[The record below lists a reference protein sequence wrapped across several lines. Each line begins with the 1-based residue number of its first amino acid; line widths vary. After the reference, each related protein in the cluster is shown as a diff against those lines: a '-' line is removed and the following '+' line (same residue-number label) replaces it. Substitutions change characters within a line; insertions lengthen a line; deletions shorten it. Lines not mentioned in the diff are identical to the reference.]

1 MRLYDVIIIG
11 SGLGGLVCAN
21 LLSKKGQKVLVLER
35 QHQPGGCLQSY
46 RRGSMMYDT
55 GLHYVGGLAE
65 GQPLHDIFKELNL
78 LSLPWQ
84 RLDADGFDRIM
95 IGDRE
100 YRFAEGFDNFIET
113 LAKDFPEDRES
124 LQQYVSL
131 LQCTDEEWMQKTNA
145 YDYLSGIIHNPLLL
159 SVLSGACL
167 KMELR
172 KDTLPLFTFV
182 HGNAPFIQSS
192 WRLKGDGNLLVNRL
206 IENLTSQG
214 GEVVCDAEVE
224 ELIEK
229 DGLIRTAVCKNG
241 QTYEARYFI
250 SDAHP
255 SVTLSLVKESLLLKK
270 VYRRRIENL
279 ENTNGMFTAQL
290 LLKPGEVPYFNYNEF
305 LYDGLEAWDGR
316 GYMVSCRVP
325 EDGSAYARQ
334 IDILT
339 PMNISECAAWK
350 DTRCMRRGNDYMQF
364 KAQKAQQCIAVVE
377 RFLPGLH
384 EHIQEIHTSTPLT
397 YRDYNLS
404 PDGSAYGIRKDA
416 AAPLLTVLSPRT
428 SIPNLMLTGQNL
440 MLHGLHGV
448 TMTAMYTTK
457 EIVE

>member
-1 MRLYDVIIIG
+1 MRGYDVIIIG

-21 LLSKKGQKVLVLER
+21 LLSKKGLKVLILER

-46 RRGSMMYDT
+46 RRGNAMYDT

-65 GQPLHDIFKELNL
+65 GQPLHDIFMELGL

-84 RLDADGFDRIM
+84 KLDSDGFDRIM
-95 IGDRE
+95 IADYE

-113 LAKDFPEDRES
+113 LAKDFPEDRDS
-124 LQQYVSL
+124 LQRYIQL
-131 LQCTDEEWMQKTNA
+131 MKCTDEVWMQHTNA
-145 YDYLSGIIHNPLLL
+145 YDYLSGIIPNPLLL

-167 KMELR
+167 KMELKR
-172 KDTLPLFTFV
+172 DTLPLFTYV

-192 WRLKGDGNLLVNRL
+192 WRLKGDGNMIVKKLT
-206 IENLTSQG
+206 ENFIGLG
-214 GEVVCDAEVE
+214 GELVCNAEVQ
-224 ELIEK
+224 ELIEEQGAISK
-229 DGLIRTAVCKNG
+229 AICKNG
-241 QTYEARYFI
+241 QVYEARYFI

-255 SVTLSLVKESLLLKK
+255 SVTLSWIKESQLLKK
-270 VYRRRIENL
+270 VYRRRIDNL

-290 LLKPGEVPYFNYNEF
+290 LLKPGKVPYFNYNEF

-339 PMNISECAAWK
+339 PMNICECAAW
-350 DTRCMRRGNDYMQF
+350 TETCPMRRGEDYIRF
-364 KAQKAQQCIAVVE
+364 KAHKAQQCISVAE
-377 RFLPGLH
+377 RFMPDLH
-384 EHIQEIHTSTPLT
+384 EYVQEIHTSTPLT

-404 PDGSAYGIRKDA
+404 PDGTAYGIRKDA

-428 SIPNLMLTGQNL
+428 SIPNLLLTGQSL

-457 EIVE
+457 VITE

>member
-1 MRLYDVIIIG
+1 MFDVIIIG

-21 LLSKKGQKVLVLER
+21 LLSKKGLKVLVLER
-35 QHQPGGCLQSY
+35 QHQPGGCMQSY

-65 GQPLHDIFKELNL
+65 GQPLHDMFRELNL

-100 YRFAEGFDNFIET
+100 YRFAEGYENFVET
-113 LAKDFPEDRES
+113 LVKDFPDDRES
-124 LQQYVSL
+124 LQRYITL
-131 LQCTDEEWMQKTNA
+131 MQCTDERWMQQTNA
-145 YDYLSGIIHNPLLL
+145 YEYLSSIIPNPLLL
-159 SVLSGACL
+159 SVLSGACI
-167 KMELR
+167 KMELKR
-172 KDTLPLFTFV
+172 DTLPLFTFV

-192 WRLKGDGNLLVNRL
+192 WRLKGDGNLLVQRL
-206 IENLTSQG
+206 IDNLMRQG
-214 GEVVCDAEVE
+214 GEIICDAEVE

-229 DGLIRTAVCKNG
+229 DGLISKAVCKNG
-241 QTYEARYFI
+241 DTYQARYFI

-255 SVTLSLVKESLLLKK
+255 SVTLSLVRESQVLKK
-270 VYRRRIENL
+270 VYRRRIDNL

-290 LLKPGEVPYFNYNEF
+290 LLKPDSVPYFNYNEF

-325 EDGSAYARQ
+325 EDGSVYTRQ

-339 PMNISECAAWK
+339 PMNISECAAWT
-350 DTRCMRRGNDYMQF
+350 DTRCMRRGKEYLQF
-364 KAQKAQQCIAVVE
+364 KEQKAQQCIAVAE

-384 EHIQEIHTSTPLT
+384 QHVQEIHTSTPLT

-428 SIPNLMLTGQNL
+428 SIPNLLLTGQNL

-448 TMTAMYTTK
+448 TMTAMYTTS
-457 EIVE
+457 EIL

>member
-1 MRLYDVIIIG
+1 MYDVIIIG

-21 LLSKKGQKVLVLER
+21 LLSKKGRKVLVLER

-46 RRGSMMYDT
+46 RRGAMMYDT

-65 GQPLHDIFKELNL
+65 GQPLHDIFEELGL

-100 YRFAEGFDNFIET
+100 YRFAEGFEQFMET
-113 LAKDFPEDRES
+113 LAKNFPEDRES
-124 LQQYVSL
+124 LRRYIEL
-131 LQCTDEEWMQKTNA
+131 MQCTDEVWMQQTNA
-145 YDYLSGIIHNPLLL
+145 YDYLSSIIHNPLLL

-172 KDTLPLFTFV
+172 RETLPLFTFV

-192 WRLKGDGNLLVNRL
+192 WRLKGDGNLLVKKL
-206 IENLTSQG
+206 TENLCCQG
-214 GEVVCDAEVE
+214 GEIICDAEVD
-224 ELIEK
+224 ELIEE
-229 DGLIRTAVCKNG
+229 DGLIKKACCKNG
-241 QTYEARYFI
+241 EVYEARYFI

-255 SVTLSLVKESLLLKK
+255 SVTLSLIKESQLLKK
-270 VYRRRIENL
+270 VYRRRIDNL

-290 LLKPGEVPYFNYNEF
+290 LLKPETVPYFNYNEF
-305 LYDGLEAWDGR
+305 LYEGLEAWEGR

-325 EDGSAYARQ
+325 EDGSDYARQ

-339 PMNISECAAWK
+339 PMNISECAAWT
-350 DTRCMRRGNDYMQF
+350 DTRPMRRGQDYLQF
-364 KAQKAQQCIAVVE
+364 KAQKAQQCIAVAE
-377 RFLPGLH
+377 RFLPNLH
-384 EHIQEIHTSTPLT
+384 EYVQEVHTSTPLT

-416 AAPLLTVLSPRT
+416 SAPLLTILSPRT
-428 SIPNLMLTGQNL
+428 SIPNLLLTGQSL

-448 TMTAMYTTK
+448 TMTALYTTK
-457 EIVE
+457 EISE

>member
-1 MRLYDVIIIG
+1 MCDVIIIG

-21 LLSKKGQKVLVLER
+21 LLSKKGLKVLVLER

-46 RRGSMMYDT
+46 RRGTMMYDT
-55 GLHYVGGLAE
+55 GLHYVGGLGE
-65 GQPLHDIFKELNL
+65 GQPLHDIFQQLGL

-84 RLDADGFDRIM
+84 RLDTDGFDRIM
-95 IGDRE
+95 IADRE
-100 YRFAEGFDNFIET
+100 YRFAEGYDNFLET
-113 LAKDFPEDRES
+113 LAKDFPEERDS
-124 LQQYVSL
+124 LQRYIQL
-131 LQCTDEEWMQKTNA
+131 MQCTDEVWMQQTNA
-145 YDYLSGIIHNPLLL
+145 YDYLNSIIHNPLLL

-167 KMELR
+167 KMELKR
-172 KDTLPLFTFV
+172 DTLPLFTYV

-192 WRLKGDGNLLVNRL
+192 WRLKGDGNMIVRKLT
-206 IENLTSQG
+206 ENFTSQG
-214 GEVVCDAEVE
+214 GELICDAEVE
-224 ELIEK
+224 ELVEEQ
-229 DGLIRTAVCKNG
+229 GVIRKAVCKNG
-241 QTYEARYFI
+241 QDYEAHYFI

-255 SVTLSLVKESLLLKK
+255 SVTLSLVKESQLLKK
-270 VYRRRIENL
+270 VYRRRIDNL

-290 LLKPGEVPYFNYNEF
+290 LLKPGSIPYFNYNEF
-305 LYDGLEAWDGR
+305 LYDGLEAWDGC

-339 PMNISECAAWK
+339 PMNISECTKWT
-350 DTRCMRRGNDYMQF
+350 DTCPMRRGSEYLQF
-364 KAQKAQQCIAVVE
+364 KAQKAQQCIAVAE
-377 RFLPGLH
+377 RFLPNLH
-384 EHIQEIHTSTPLT
+384 EYVQEVHTSTPLT

-428 SIPNLMLTGQNL
+428 SIPNLLLTGQSL

-457 EIVE
+457 EITE

>member
-1 MRLYDVIIIG
+1 MYDVIIIG

-35 QHQPGGCLQSY
+35 QHQPGGCMQSF
-46 RRGSMMYDT
+46 RRGTMTYDT

-65 GQPLHDIFKELNL
+65 GQPLHDMFQELDL

-95 IGDRE
+95 IGERE
-100 YRFAEGFDNFIET
+100 YRFAEGFDNFVET
-113 LAKDFPEDRES
+113 LAKDFPDDRES
-124 LQQYVSL
+124 LERYVSL
-131 LQCTDEEWMQKTNA
+131 LQCTDEAWMQKTNA
-145 YDYLSGIIHNPLLL
+145 YAYLSSIIPNPLLL
-159 SVLSGACL
+159 SVLSGTCL

-172 KDTLPLFTFV
+172 RETLPLFTYV

-192 WRLKGDGNLLVNRL
+192 WRLKGDGNLLVGGLTDRL
-206 IENLTSQG
+206 AAQG
-214 GEVVCDAEVE
+214 GELICDAEVVELVE
-224 ELIEK
+224 EEGRISK
-229 DGLIRTAVCKNG
+229 AVTG
-241 QTYEARYFI
+241 SGEVYEARYFI

-255 SVTLSLVKESLLLKK
+255 AVTLSLVKKSQLLKK
-270 VYRRRIENL
+270 VYRRRIDNL

-290 LLKPGEVPYFNYNEF
+290 LLKPETVPYFNYNEY

-316 GYMVSCRVP
+316 GYLVSCRVP
-325 EDGSAYARQ
+325 ADGSAYARQ

-339 PMNISECAAWK
+339 PMNISECSAWLN
-350 DTRCMRRGNDYMQF
+350 TTCMHRGEEYLQF
-364 KAQKAQQCIAVVE
+364 KAKKAKQCIAVAE

-384 EHIQEIHTSTPLT
+384 EQIQEIHTSTPLT

-404 PDGSAYGIRKDA
+404 PEGSAYGIRKDA
-416 AAPLLTVLSPRT
+416 SAPLMTILSPRT
-428 SIPNLMLTGQNL
+428 SIPNLLLTGQSL

-457 EIVE
+457 EILQ

>member
-1 MRLYDVIIIG
+1 MKGYDVIIIG

-21 LLSKKGQKVLVLER
+21 LLSKKGLKVLVLER

-46 RRGSMMYDT
+46 RRGNAMYDT

-65 GQPLHDIFKELNL
+65 GQPLHDIFKELGL
-78 LSLPWQ
+78 LMLPWQ
-84 RLDADGFDRIM
+84 KLDADGFDRIM
-95 IGDRE
+95 IADRE
-100 YRFAEGFDNFIET
+100 YRFAEGYDNFLET
-113 LAKDFPEDRES
+113 LARDFPEDRDS
-124 LQQYVSL
+124 LQCYIQL
-131 LQCTDEEWMQKTNA
+131 MQCTDEVWMQQTNA
-145 YDYLSGIIHNPLLL
+145 YDYLSEIIHNPLLL

-167 KMELR
+167 KMELKR
-172 KDTLPLFTFV
+172 ETLPLFTYV

-192 WRLKGDGNLLVNRL
+192 WRLKGDGNMIVRKLT
-206 IENLTSQG
+206 ENFISLG
-214 GEVVCDAEVE
+214 GELICNAEVQ
-224 ELIEK
+224 ELIEEQ
-229 DGLIRTAVCKNG
+229 GVIRKAVCKNG
-241 QTYEARYFI
+241 QVYEAHYFI

-255 SVTLSLVKESLLLKK
+255 SVTLSLVKESQLLKK
-270 VYRRRIENL
+270 VYCRRIDNL

-290 LLKPGEVPYFNYNEF
+290 LLKPGMVPYFNYNEF

-325 EDGSAYARQ
+325 EDGSPYARQ

-339 PMNISECAAWK
+339 PMNISECAEW
-350 DTRCMRRGNDYMQF
+350 TETCPMRRGEDYIQF
-364 KAQKAQQCIAVVE
+364 KAQKAQQCISVAE
-377 RFLPGLH
+377 RFLPDLH
-384 EHIQEIHTSTPLT
+384 KYVQEIHTSTPLT

-428 SIPNLMLTGQNL
+428 SIPNLLLTGQSL

-457 EIVE
+457 EITE

>member
-1 MRLYDVIIIG
+1 MRGYDVIIIG

-21 LLSKKGQKVLVLER
+21 LLSKKGLKVLILER

-46 RRGSMMYDT
+46 RRGNVMYDT

-65 GQPLHDIFKELNL
+65 GQPLHDIFMELGL

-84 RLDADGFDRIM
+84 KLDSDGFDRIM
-95 IGDRE
+95 IADYE

-113 LAKDFPEDRES
+113 LAKDFPEDRDS
-124 LQQYVSL
+124 LQRYIQL
-131 LQCTDEEWMQKTNA
+131 MKCTDEVWMQHTNA
-145 YDYLSGIIHNPLLL
+145 YDYLSGIIPNPLLL

-167 KMELR
+167 KMELKR
-172 KDTLPLFTFV
+172 DTLPLFTYV

-192 WRLKGDGNLLVNRL
+192 WRLKGDGNMIVKKLT
-206 IENLTSQG
+206 ENFIGLG
-214 GEVVCDAEVE
+214 GELVCNAEVQ
-224 ELIEK
+224 ELIEEQGAISK
-229 DGLIRTAVCKNG
+229 AICKNG
-241 QTYEARYFI
+241 QVYKARYFI

-255 SVTLSLVKESLLLKK
+255 SVTLSWIKESQLLKK
-270 VYRRRIENL
+270 VYRRRIDNL

-290 LLKPGEVPYFNYNEF
+290 LLKPGKVPYFNYNEF

-339 PMNISECAAWK
+339 PMNICECAAW
-350 DTRCMRRGNDYMQF
+350 TETCPMRRGEDYIRF
-364 KAQKAQQCIAVVE
+364 KAHKAQQCISVAE
-377 RFLPGLH
+377 RFMPDLH
-384 EHIQEIHTSTPLT
+384 EYVQEIHTSTPLT

-404 PDGSAYGIRKDA
+404 PDGTAYGIRKDA

-428 SIPNLMLTGQNL
+428 SIPNLLLTGQSL

-457 EIVE
+457 EITE

>member
-1 MRLYDVIIIG
+1 M
-11 SGLGGLVCAN
+11 
-21 LLSKKGQKVLVLER
+21 LVLER

-46 RRGSMMYDT
+46 RRGAMMYDT

-65 GQPLHDIFKELNL
+65 GQPLHDIFSELGL

-95 IGDRE
+95 IGDHE
-100 YRFAEGFDNFIET
+100 YRFAEGYDRFIET
-113 LAKDFPEDRES
+113 LAQEFPDDRDS
-124 LQQYVSL
+124 LQRYIQL
-131 LQCTDEEWMQKTNA
+131 MQCTDEVWMQQTNA
-145 YDYLSGIIHNPLLL
+145 YEYLSGIVHNPLLL

-167 KMELR
+167 KMELKR
-172 KDTLPLFTFV
+172 DTLPLFTYV

-192 WRLKGDGNLLVNRL
+192 WRLKGDGNLIVQRL
-206 IENLTSQG
+206 IDNLRQQG
-214 GEVVCDAEVE
+214 GEVRCDTEVVELVE
-224 ELIEK
+224 E
-229 DGLIRTAVCKNG
+229 DGMLKRAVCKNG
-241 QTYEARYFI
+241 EVYEARYFI

-255 SVTLSLVKESLLLKK
+255 SVSLSLVKESQLLKK
-270 VYRRRIENL
+270 VYRRRIDNL

-290 LLKPGEVPYFNYNEF
+290 LLKPGKVPYFNYNEF
-305 LYDGLEAWDGR
+305 LYDGLEAWDGC

-325 EDGSAYARQ
+325 EDGTDFARQ

-339 PMNISECAAWK
+339 PMNISECAAWT
-350 DTRCMRRGNDYMQF
+350 DSRPMRRGQDYLQF
-364 KAQKAQQCIAVVE
+364 KAQKAQQCIAVAE
-377 RFLPGLH
+377 RFLPNLH
-384 EHIQEIHTSTPLT
+384 EYVQEVHTSTPLT

-416 AAPLLTVLSPRT
+416 SAPLLTVLSPRT
-428 SIPNLMLTGQNL
+428 SIPNLLLTGQSL

-457 EIVE
+457 EITE

>member
-1 MRLYDVIIIG
+1 MYDVVIIG

-21 LLSKKGQKVLVLER
+21 LLSRRGLNVLVLER

-46 RRGSMMYDT
+46 RRGAMMYDT

-65 GQPLHDIFKELNL
+65 GQPLHDIFSELGL

-95 IGDRE
+95 IGDHE
-100 YRFAEGFDNFIET
+100 YRFAEGYDRFIET
-113 LAKDFPEDRES
+113 LAQEFPDDRDS
-124 LQQYVSL
+124 LQRYIQL
-131 LQCTDEEWMQKTNA
+131 MQCTDEVWMQQTNA
-145 YDYLSGIIHNPLLL
+145 YEYLSGIIHNPLLL

-167 KMELR
+167 KMELKR
-172 KDTLPLFTFV
+172 DTLPLFTYV

-192 WRLKGDGNLLVNRL
+192 WRLKGDGNLIVQRL
-206 IENLTSQG
+206 IDNLRQQG
-214 GEVVCDAEVE
+214 GEMRCDTEVVELVE
-224 ELIEK
+224 E
-229 DGLIRTAVCKNG
+229 DGMLKRAVCKNG
-241 QTYEARYFI
+241 EVYEARYFI

-255 SVTLSLVKESLLLKK
+255 SVSLSLVKESQLLKK
-270 VYRRRIENL
+270 VYRRRIDNL

-290 LLKPGEVPYFNYNEF
+290 LLKPGKVPYFNYNEF
-305 LYDGLEAWDGR
+305 LYDGLEAWDGC

-325 EDGSAYARQ
+325 EDGTDFARQ

-339 PMNISECAAWK
+339 PMNISECAAWT
-350 DTRCMRRGNDYMQF
+350 DSRPMRRGQDYLQF
-364 KAQKAQQCIAVVE
+364 KAQKAQQCIAVAE
-377 RFLPGLH
+377 RFLPNLH
-384 EHIQEIHTSTPLT
+384 EYVQEVHTSTPLT

-416 AAPLLTVLSPRT
+416 SAPLLTVLSPRT
-428 SIPNLMLTGQNL
+428 SIPNLLLTGQSL

-457 EIVE
+457 EITE

>member
-1 MRLYDVIIIG
+1 MKGYDVVIIG

-21 LLSKKGQKVLVLER
+21 LLSRRGLKVLVLER

-46 RRGSMMYDT
+46 RRGAMMYDT

-65 GQPLHDIFKELNL
+65 GQPLHDIFSELGL

-95 IGDRE
+95 IGDHE
-100 YRFAEGFDNFIET
+100 YRFAEGYDRFIET
-113 LAKDFPEDRES
+113 LAQDFPDDRDS
-124 LQQYVSL
+124 LQRYIQL
-131 LQCTDEEWMQKTNA
+131 MQCTDEVWMQQTNA
-145 YDYLSGIIHNPLLL
+145 YEYLSSIVHNPLLL

-167 KMELR
+167 KMELKR
-172 KDTLPLFTFV
+172 ETLPLFTYV

-192 WRLKGDGNLLVNRL
+192 WRLKGDGNLIVQKLTD
-206 IENLTSQG
+206 NLRQQG
-214 GEVVCDAEVE
+214 GELVCDAEVIELVE
-224 ELIEK
+224 EE
-229 DGLIRTAVCKNG
+229 GLLKRAVCKNG
-241 QTYEARYFI
+241 EVYEARYFI

-255 SVTLSLVKESLLLKK
+255 SVTLSLIKESQLLKK
-270 VYRRRIENL
+270 VYRRRIDNL

-290 LLKPGEVPYFNYNEF
+290 LLKPGKVPYFNYNEF

-325 EDGSAYARQ
+325 EDGTDYARQ

-339 PMNISECAAWK
+339 PMNISECAAWT
-350 DTRCMRRGNDYMQF
+350 DSRPMRRGQDYLHF
-364 KAQKAQQCIAVVE
+364 KAQKAQQCIAVAE
-377 RFLPGLH
+377 RFLPNLH
-384 EHIQEIHTSTPLT
+384 EYVQEVHTSTPLT

-416 AAPLLTVLSPRT
+416 SAPLLTVLSPRT
-428 SIPNLMLTGQNL
+428 SIPNLLLTGQSL

-457 EIVE
+457 EITE

>member
-1 MRLYDVIIIG
+1 MYDVVIIG

-21 LLSKKGQKVLVLER
+21 LLSRRGLNVLVLER

-46 RRGSMMYDT
+46 RRGAMMYDT

-65 GQPLHDIFKELNL
+65 GQPLHDIFSELGL

-95 IGDRE
+95 IGDHE
-100 YRFAEGFDNFIET
+100 YRFAEGYDCFIET
-113 LAKDFPEDRES
+113 LAQEFPDDRDS
-124 LQQYVSL
+124 LQRYIQL
-131 LQCTDEEWMQKTNA
+131 MQCTDEVWMQQTNA
-145 YDYLSGIIHNPLLL
+145 YEYLSGIVHNPLLL

-167 KMELR
+167 KMELKR
-172 KDTLPLFTFV
+172 DTLPLFTYV

-192 WRLKGDGNLLVNRL
+192 WRLKGDGNLIVQRL
-206 IENLTSQG
+206 IDNLRQQG
-214 GEVVCDAEVE
+214 GEVRCDTEVAELVE
-224 ELIEK
+224 E
-229 DGLIRTAVCKNG
+229 DGMLKRAVCKNG
-241 QTYEARYFI
+241 EVYEARYFI

-255 SVTLSLVKESLLLKK
+255 SVSLSLVKESQLLKK
-270 VYRRRIENL
+270 VYRRRIDNL

-290 LLKPGEVPYFNYNEF
+290 LLKPGKVPYFNYNEF
-305 LYDGLEAWDGR
+305 LYDGLEAWDGC

-325 EDGSAYARQ
+325 EDGTDFARQ

-339 PMNISECAAWK
+339 PMNISECAAWT
-350 DTRCMRRGNDYMQF
+350 DSRPMRRGQDYLQF
-364 KAQKAQQCIAVVE
+364 KAQKAQQCIAVAE
-377 RFLPGLH
+377 RFLPNLH
-384 EHIQEIHTSTPLT
+384 EYVQEVHTSTPLT

-416 AAPLLTVLSPRT
+416 SAPLLTVLSPRT
-428 SIPNLMLTGQNL
+428 SIPNLLLTGQSL

-457 EIVE
+457 EITE

>member
-1 MRLYDVIIIG
+1 M
-11 SGLGGLVCAN
+11 
-21 LLSKKGQKVLVLER
+21 LVLER

-46 RRGSMMYDT
+46 RRGAMMYDT

-65 GQPLHDIFKELNL
+65 GQPLHDIFSELGL

-95 IGDRE
+95 IGDHE
-100 YRFAEGFDNFIET
+100 YRFAEGYDCFIET
-113 LAKDFPEDRES
+113 LAQEFPDDRDS
-124 LQQYVSL
+124 LQRYIQL
-131 LQCTDEEWMQKTNA
+131 MQCTDEVWMQQTNA
-145 YDYLSGIIHNPLLL
+145 YEYLSGIVHNPLLL

-167 KMELR
+167 KMELKR
-172 KDTLPLFTFV
+172 DTLPLFTYV

-192 WRLKGDGNLLVNRL
+192 WRLKGDGNLIVQRL
-206 IENLTSQG
+206 IDNLRQQG
-214 GEVVCDAEVE
+214 GEVRCDTEVAELVE
-224 ELIEK
+224 E
-229 DGLIRTAVCKNG
+229 DGMLKRAVCKNG
-241 QTYEARYFI
+241 EVYEARYFI

-255 SVTLSLVKESLLLKK
+255 SVSLSLVKESQLLKK
-270 VYRRRIENL
+270 VYRRRIDNL

-290 LLKPGEVPYFNYNEF
+290 LLKPGKVPYFNYNEF
-305 LYDGLEAWDGR
+305 LYDGLEAWDGC

-325 EDGSAYARQ
+325 EDGTDFARQ

-339 PMNISECAAWK
+339 PMNISECAAWT
-350 DTRCMRRGNDYMQF
+350 DSRPMRRGQDYLQF
-364 KAQKAQQCIAVVE
+364 KAQKAQQCIAVAE
-377 RFLPGLH
+377 RFLPNLH
-384 EHIQEIHTSTPLT
+384 EYVQEVHTSTPLT

-416 AAPLLTVLSPRT
+416 SAPLLTVLSPRT
-428 SIPNLMLTGQNL
+428 SIPNLLLTGQSL

-457 EIVE
+457 EITE

>member
-1 MRLYDVIIIG
+1 M
-11 SGLGGLVCAN
+11 
-21 LLSKKGQKVLVLER
+21 LVLER

-46 RRGSMMYDT
+46 RRGAMMYDT

-65 GQPLHDIFKELNL
+65 GQPLHDIFSELGL

-95 IGDRE
+95 IGDHE
-100 YRFAEGFDNFIET
+100 YRFAEGYDRFIET
-113 LAKDFPEDRES
+113 LAQEFPDDRDS
-124 LQQYVSL
+124 LQRYIQL
-131 LQCTDEEWMQKTNA
+131 MQCTDEVWMQQTNA
-145 YDYLSGIIHNPLLL
+145 YEYLSGIVHNPLLL

-167 KMELR
+167 KMELKR
-172 KDTLPLFTFV
+172 DTLPLFTYV

-192 WRLKGDGNLLVNRL
+192 WRLKGDGNLIVQRL
-206 IENLTSQG
+206 IDNLRQQG
-214 GEVVCDAEVE
+214 GEVRCDTEVAELVE
-224 ELIEK
+224 E
-229 DGLIRTAVCKNG
+229 DGMLKRAVCKNG
-241 QTYEARYFI
+241 EVYEARYFI

-255 SVTLSLVKESLLLKK
+255 SVSLSLVKESQLLKK
-270 VYRRRIENL
+270 VYRRRIDNL

-290 LLKPGEVPYFNYNEF
+290 LLKPGKVPYFNYNEF

-325 EDGSAYARQ
+325 EDGTDFARQ

-339 PMNISECAAWK
+339 PMNISECAAWT
-350 DTRCMRRGNDYMQF
+350 DSRPMRRGQDYLQF
-364 KAQKAQQCIAVVE
+364 KAQKAQQCIAVAE
-377 RFLPGLH
+377 RFLPNLH
-384 EHIQEIHTSTPLT
+384 EYIQEVHTSTPLT

-416 AAPLLTVLSPRT
+416 SAPLLTVLSPRT
-428 SIPNLMLTGQNL
+428 SIPNLLLTGQSL

-457 EIVE
+457 EITE

>member
-1 MRLYDVIIIG
+1 MKVYDVVIIG

-21 LLSKKGQKVLVLER
+21 LLSRRGLNVLVLER

-46 RRGSMMYDT
+46 RRGAMMYDT

-65 GQPLHDIFKELNL
+65 GQPLHDIFSELGL

-95 IGDRE
+95 IGDHE
-100 YRFAEGFDNFIET
+100 YRFAEGYDRFIET
-113 LAKDFPEDRES
+113 LAKEFPDDRDS
-124 LQQYVSL
+124 LQRYIQL
-131 LQCTDEEWMQKTNA
+131 MQCTDEVWMQQTNA
-145 YDYLSGIIHNPLLL
+145 YEYLSGIVHNPLLL

-167 KMELR
+167 KMELKR
-172 KDTLPLFTFV
+172 DTLPLFTYV

-192 WRLKGDGNLLVNRL
+192 WRLKGDGNLIVQRL
-206 IENLTSQG
+206 IDNLRQQG
-214 GEVVCDAEVE
+214 GEVRCDTEVAELVE
-224 ELIEK
+224 E
-229 DGLIRTAVCKNG
+229 DGMLKRAVCKNG
-241 QTYEARYFI
+241 EVYEARYFI

-255 SVTLSLVKESLLLKK
+255 SVSLSLVKESQLLKK
-270 VYRRRIENL
+270 VYRRRIDNL

-290 LLKPGEVPYFNYNEF
+290 LLKPGKVPYFNYNEF
-305 LYDGLEAWDGR
+305 LYYGLEAWDGC

-325 EDGSAYARQ
+325 EDGTDFARQ

-339 PMNISECAAWK
+339 PMNISECAAWT
-350 DTRCMRRGNDYMQF
+350 DSRPMRRGQDYLQF
-364 KAQKAQQCIAVVE
+364 KAQKAQQCIAVAE
-377 RFLPGLH
+377 RFLPNLH
-384 EHIQEIHTSTPLT
+384 EYVQEVHTSTPLT

-416 AAPLLTVLSPRT
+416 SAPLLTVLSPRT
-428 SIPNLMLTGQNL
+428 SIPNLLLTGQSL

-457 EIVE
+457 EITE

>member
-1 MRLYDVIIIG
+1 MKVYDVVIIG

-21 LLSKKGQKVLVLER
+21 LLSRRGLNVLVLER

-46 RRGSMMYDT
+46 RRGAMMYDT

-65 GQPLHDIFKELNL
+65 GQPLHDIFSELGL

-95 IGDRE
+95 IGDHE
-100 YRFAEGFDNFIET
+100 YRFAEGYDRFIET
-113 LAKDFPEDRES
+113 LAQEFPDDRDS
-124 LQQYVSL
+124 LQRYIQL
-131 LQCTDEEWMQKTNA
+131 MQCTDEVWMQQTNA
-145 YDYLSGIIHNPLLL
+145 YEYLSGIVHNPLLL

-167 KMELR
+167 KMELKR
-172 KDTLPLFTFV
+172 DTLPLFTYV

-192 WRLKGDGNLLVNRL
+192 WRLKGDGNLIVQRL
-206 IENLTSQG
+206 IDNLRQQG
-214 GEVVCDAEVE
+214 GEVRCDTEVAELVE
-224 ELIEK
+224 E
-229 DGLIRTAVCKNG
+229 DGMLKRAVCKNG
-241 QTYEARYFI
+241 EVYEARYFI

-255 SVTLSLVKESLLLKK
+255 SVSLSLVKESQLLKK
-270 VYRRRIENL
+270 VYRRRIDNL

-290 LLKPGEVPYFNYNEF
+290 LLKPGKVPYFNYNEF
-305 LYDGLEAWDGR
+305 LYYGLEAWDGC

-325 EDGSAYARQ
+325 EDGTDFARQ

-339 PMNISECAAWK
+339 PMNISECAAWT
-350 DTRCMRRGNDYMQF
+350 DSRPMRRGQDYLQF
-364 KAQKAQQCIAVVE
+364 KAQKAQQCIAVAE
-377 RFLPGLH
+377 RFLPNLH
-384 EHIQEIHTSTPLT
+384 EYVQEVHTSTPLT

-416 AAPLLTVLSPRT
+416 SAPLLTVLSPRT
-428 SIPNLMLTGQNL
+428 SIPNLLLTGQSL

-457 EIVE
+457 EITE

>member
-1 MRLYDVIIIG
+1 M
-11 SGLGGLVCAN
+11 
-21 LLSKKGQKVLVLER
+21 LVLER

-46 RRGSMMYDT
+46 RRGAMMYDT

-65 GQPLHDIFKELNL
+65 GQPLHDIFSELGL

-95 IGDRE
+95 IGDHE
-100 YRFAEGFDNFIET
+100 YRFAEGYDRFIET
-113 LAKDFPEDRES
+113 LAQEFPDDRDS
-124 LQQYVSL
+124 LQRYIQL
-131 LQCTDEEWMQKTNA
+131 MQCTDEVWMQQTNA
-145 YDYLSGIIHNPLLL
+145 YEYLSGIVHNPLLL

-167 KMELR
+167 KMELKR
-172 KDTLPLFTFV
+172 DTLPLFTYV

-192 WRLKGDGNLLVNRL
+192 WRLKGDGNLIVQRL
-206 IENLTSQG
+206 IDNLRQQG
-214 GEVVCDAEVE
+214 GEVRCDTEVVELVE
-224 ELIEK
+224 E
-229 DGLIRTAVCKNG
+229 DGMLKRAVCKNG
-241 QTYEARYFI
+241 EVYEARYFI

-255 SVTLSLVKESLLLKK
+255 SVSLSLVKESQLLKK
-270 VYRRRIENL
+270 VYRRRIDNL

-290 LLKPGEVPYFNYNEF
+290 LLNPGKVPYFNYNEF
-305 LYDGLEAWDGR
+305 LYDGLEAWDGC

-325 EDGSAYARQ
+325 EDGTDFARQ

-339 PMNISECAAWK
+339 PMNISECAAWT
-350 DTRCMRRGNDYMQF
+350 DSRPMRRGQDYLQF
-364 KAQKAQQCIAVVE
+364 KAQKAQQCIAVAE
-377 RFLPGLH
+377 RFLPNLH
-384 EHIQEIHTSTPLT
+384 EYVQEVHTSTPLT

-416 AAPLLTVLSPRT
+416 SAPLLTVLSPRT
-428 SIPNLMLTGQNL
+428 SIPNLLLTGQSL

-457 EIVE
+457 EITE

>member
-1 MRLYDVIIIG
+1 MKVYDVVIIG

-21 LLSKKGQKVLVLER
+21 LLSRRGLNVLVLER

-46 RRGSMMYDT
+46 RRGAMMYDT

-65 GQPLHDIFKELNL
+65 GQPLHDIFSELGL

-95 IGDRE
+95 IGDHE
-100 YRFAEGFDNFIET
+100 YRFAEGYDCFIET
-113 LAKDFPEDRES
+113 LAQEFPDDRDS
-124 LQQYVSL
+124 LQRYIQL
-131 LQCTDEEWMQKTNA
+131 MQCTDEVWMQQTNA
-145 YDYLSGIIHNPLLL
+145 YEYLSGIIHNPLLL

-167 KMELR
+167 KMELKR
-172 KDTLPLFTFV
+172 DTLPLFTYV

-192 WRLKGDGNLLVNRL
+192 WRLKGDGNLIVQRL
-206 IENLTSQG
+206 IDNLRQQG
-214 GEVVCDAEVE
+214 GEVRCDTEVVELVE
-224 ELIEK
+224 E
-229 DGLIRTAVCKNG
+229 DGLLKRAVCKNG
-241 QTYEARYFI
+241 EVYEARYFI

-255 SVTLSLVKESLLLKK
+255 SVSLSLVKESQLLKK
-270 VYRRRIENL
+270 VYRRRIDNL

-290 LLKPGEVPYFNYNEF
+290 LLKPGKVPYFNYNEF
-305 LYDGLEAWDGR
+305 LYDGLEAWDGC

-325 EDGSAYARQ
+325 EDGTDFARQ

-339 PMNISECAAWK
+339 PMNISECAAWT
-350 DTRCMRRGNDYMQF
+350 DSRPMRRGQDYLQF
-364 KAQKAQQCIAVVE
+364 KAQKAQQCIAVAE
-377 RFLPGLH
+377 RFLPNLH
-384 EHIQEIHTSTPLT
+384 EYVQEVHTSTPLT

-416 AAPLLTVLSPRT
+416 SAPLLTVLSPRT
-428 SIPNLMLTGQNL
+428 SIPNLLLTGQSL

-457 EIVE
+457 EITE

>member
-1 MRLYDVIIIG
+1 VYDVIIIG

-35 QHQPGGCLQSY
+35 QHQPGGCIQSY
-46 RRGSMMYDT
+46 RRGTVMYDT

-65 GQPLHDIFKELNL
+65 GQPLHDKFKELGL

-95 IGDRE
+95 VGDRE
-100 YRFAEGFDNFIET
+100 FRFAEGFDNFADT
-113 LAKDFPEDRES
+113 LVKDFPEDRES
-124 LQQYVSL
+124 LQRYVSL

-145 YDYLSGIIHNPLLL
+145 YNYLCEIIHNPLLL
-159 SVLSGACL
+159 NVLSGACL

-172 KDTLPLFTFV
+172 RETLPLFTYV

-192 WRLKGDGNLLVNRL
+192 WRLKGDGNLLVRKL

-214 GEVVCDAEVE
+214 GEIVCDAEVE
-224 ELIEK
+224 ELVEK
-229 DGLIRTAVCKNG
+229 DGLIRRAVCKNG
-241 QTYEARYFI
+241 ETYEARYFI

-255 SVTLSLVKESLLLKK
+255 SVTLSLVKDSQLIKK
-270 VYRRRIENL
+270 VYRRRIDNL
-279 ENTNGMFTAQL
+279 ENTNGMFTVQL

-325 EDGSAYARQ
+325 EDGTAYARQ

-339 PMNISECAAWK
+339 PMNINECAAWK
-350 DTRCMRRGNDYMQF
+350 DTRCMQRGEEYLQF
-364 KAQKAQQCIAVVE
+364 KAQKAQQCISVAE
-377 RFLPGLH
+377 RFLPDLH
-384 EHIQEIHTSTPLT
+384 RHIQEIHTSTPLT

-416 AAPLLTVLSPRT
+416 SAPLLTVLSPRT
-428 SIPNLMLTGQNL
+428 GIPNLLLTGQNL

-457 EIVE
+457 EIID

>member
-1 MRLYDVIIIG
+1 M
-11 SGLGGLVCAN
+11 
-21 LLSKKGQKVLVLER
+21 LVLER

-46 RRGSMMYDT
+46 RRGAMMYDT

-65 GQPLHDIFKELNL
+65 GQPLHDIFSELGL

-95 IGDRE
+95 IGDHE
-100 YRFAEGFDNFIET
+100 YRFAEGYDRFIET
-113 LAKDFPEDRES
+113 LAQEFPDDRDS
-124 LQQYVSL
+124 LQRYIQL
-131 LQCTDEEWMQKTNA
+131 MQCTDEVWMQQTNA
-145 YDYLSGIIHNPLLL
+145 YEYLSGIVHNPLLL

-167 KMELR
+167 KMELKR
-172 KDTLPLFTFV
+172 DTLPLFTYV

-192 WRLKGDGNLLVNRL
+192 WRLKGDGNLIVQRL
-206 IENLTSQG
+206 IDNLRQQG
-214 GEVVCDAEVE
+214 GEVRCDTEVAELVE
-224 ELIEK
+224 E
-229 DGLIRTAVCKNG
+229 DGMLKRAVCKNG
-241 QTYEARYFI
+241 EVYEARYFI

-255 SVTLSLVKESLLLKK
+255 SVSLSLVKESQLLKK
-270 VYRRRIENL
+270 VYRRRIDNL

-290 LLKPGEVPYFNYNEF
+290 LLKPGKVPYFNYNEF
-305 LYDGLEAWDGR
+305 LYDGLEAWDGC

-325 EDGSAYARQ
+325 EDGTDFARQ

-339 PMNISECAAWK
+339 PMNISECAAWT
-350 DTRCMRRGNDYMQF
+350 DSRPMRRGQDYLQF
-364 KAQKAQQCIAVVE
+364 KAQKAQQCIAVAE
-377 RFLPGLH
+377 RFLPNLH
-384 EHIQEIHTSTPLT
+384 EYVQEVHTSTPLT

-416 AAPLLTVLSPRT
+416 SAPLLTVLSPRT
-428 SIPNLMLTGQNL
+428 SIPNLLLTGQSL

-457 EIVE
+457 EITE

>member
-1 MRLYDVIIIG
+1 MYDVVIIG

-21 LLSKKGQKVLVLER
+21 LLSRRGLNVLVLER

-46 RRGSMMYDT
+46 RRGAMMYDT

-65 GQPLHDIFKELNL
+65 GQPLHDIFSELGL

-84 RLDADGFDRIM
+84 KLDSDGFDRIM
-95 IGDRE
+95 IADYE

-113 LAKDFPEDRES
+113 LAKDFPEDRDS
-124 LQQYVSL
+124 LQRYIQL
-131 LQCTDEEWMQKTNA
+131 MKCTDEVWMQHTNA
-145 YDYLSGIIHNPLLL
+145 YDYLSGIIPNPLLL

-167 KMELR
+167 KMELKR
-172 KDTLPLFTFV
+172 DTLPLFTYV

-192 WRLKGDGNLLVNRL
+192 WRLKGDGNMIVKKLT
-206 IENLTSQG
+206 ENFIGLG
-214 GEVVCDAEVE
+214 GELVCNAEVQ
-224 ELIEK
+224 ELIEEQGAISK
-229 DGLIRTAVCKNG
+229 AICKNG
-241 QTYEARYFI
+241 QVYEARYFI

-255 SVTLSLVKESLLLKK
+255 SVTLSWIKESQLLKK
-270 VYRRRIENL
+270 VYRRRIDNL

-290 LLKPGEVPYFNYNEF
+290 LLKPGKVPYFNYNEF

-339 PMNISECAAWK
+339 PMNICECAAW
-350 DTRCMRRGNDYMQF
+350 TETCPMRRGEDYIRF
-364 KAQKAQQCIAVVE
+364 KAHKAQQCISVAE
-377 RFLPGLH
+377 RFMPDLH
-384 EHIQEIHTSTPLT
+384 EYVQEIHTSTPLT

-404 PDGSAYGIRKDA
+404 PDGTAYGIRKDA

-428 SIPNLMLTGQNL
+428 SIPNLLLTGQSL

-448 TMTAMYTTK
+448 TRTAMYTTK
-457 EIVE
+457 EITE

>member
-1 MRLYDVIIIG
+1 MFDVIIIG

-21 LLSKKGQKVLVLER
+21 LLSKKGLKVLVLER
-35 QHQPGGCLQSY
+35 QHQPGGCMQSY
-46 RRGSMMYDT
+46 RRGSAMYDT

-65 GQPLHDIFKELNL
+65 GQPLHDLFRQLDL
-78 LSLPWQ
+78 LSLPWH

-100 YRFAEGFDNFIET
+100 YRFAEGYENFVET
-113 LAKDFPEDRES
+113 LVKDFPDDRES
-124 LQQYVSL
+124 LQRYITL
-131 LQCTDEEWMQKTNA
+131 MQCTDERWMQQTNA
-145 YDYLSGIIHNPLLL
+145 YEYLSSIIPNPLLL
-159 SVLSGACL
+159 SVLSGACI
-167 KMELR
+167 KMELKR
-172 KDTLPLFTFV
+172 DTLPLFTFV

-192 WRLKGDGNLLVNRL
+192 WRLKGDGNLLVQRL
-206 IENLTSQG
+206 IDNLMRQG
-214 GEVVCDAEVE
+214 GEIICDAEVE

-229 DGLIRTAVCKNG
+229 DGLISKAVCKNG
-241 QTYEARYFI
+241 DIYQARYFI

-255 SVTLSLVKESLLLKK
+255 SVTLSLVRESQVLKK
-270 VYRRRIENL
+270 VYRRRIDNL

-290 LLKPGEVPYFNYNEF
+290 LLKPDSVPYFNYNEF

-325 EDGSAYARQ
+325 EDGSVYTRQ

-339 PMNISECAAWK
+339 PMNISECAAWT
-350 DTRCMRRGNDYMQF
+350 DTRCMRRGKEYLQF
-364 KAQKAQQCIAVVE
+364 KEQKAQQCIAVAE

-384 EHIQEIHTSTPLT
+384 QHVQEIHTSTPLT

-428 SIPNLMLTGQNL
+428 SIPNLLLTGQNL

-448 TMTAMYTTK
+448 TMTAMYTTS
-457 EIVE
+457 EIL

>member
-1 MRLYDVIIIG
+1 MKVYDVVIIG

-21 LLSKKGQKVLVLER
+21 LLSRRGLNVLVLER

-46 RRGSMMYDT
+46 RRGAMMYDT

-65 GQPLHDIFKELNL
+65 GQPLHDIFSELGL

-95 IGDRE
+95 IGDHE
-100 YRFAEGFDNFIET
+100 YRFAEGYDRFIET
-113 LAKDFPEDRES
+113 LAQEFPDDRDS
-124 LQQYVSL
+124 LQRYIQL
-131 LQCTDEEWMQKTNA
+131 MQCTDEVWMQQTNA
-145 YDYLSGIIHNPLLL
+145 YEYLSGIVHNPLLL

-167 KMELR
+167 KMELKR
-172 KDTLPLFTFV
+172 DTLPLFTYV

-192 WRLKGDGNLLVNRL
+192 WRLKGDGNLIVQRL
-206 IENLTSQG
+206 IDNLRQQG
-214 GEVVCDAEVE
+214 GEVRCDTEVAELVE
-224 ELIEK
+224 E
-229 DGLIRTAVCKNG
+229 DGMLKRAVCKNG
-241 QTYEARYFI
+241 EVYEARYFI

-255 SVTLSLVKESLLLKK
+255 SVSLSLVKESQLLKK
-270 VYRRRIENL
+270 VYRRRIDNL

-290 LLKPGEVPYFNYNEF
+290 LLKPGKVPYFNYNEF
-305 LYDGLEAWDGR
+305 LYDGLEAWDGC

-325 EDGSAYARQ
+325 EDGTDFARQ

-339 PMNISECAAWK
+339 PMNISECAAWT
-350 DTRCMRRGNDYMQF
+350 DSRPMRRGQDYLQF
-364 KAQKAQQCIAVVE
+364 KAQKAQQCIAVAE
-377 RFLPGLH
+377 RFLPNLH
-384 EHIQEIHTSTPLT
+384 EYVQEVHTSTPLT

-416 AAPLLTVLSPRT
+416 SAPLLTVLSPRT
-428 SIPNLMLTGQNL
+428 SIPNLLLTGQSL

-457 EIVE
+457 EITE

>member
-1 MRLYDVIIIG
+1 MYDVIIIG

-21 LLSKKGQKVLVLER
+21 LLSKKGMKVLVLER

-46 RRGSMMYDT
+46 RRGGMMYDT

-65 GQPLHDIFKELNL
+65 GQPLHDIFKELDL

-84 RLDADGFDRIM
+84 KLDTNGFDRIM

-100 YRFAEGFDNFIET
+100 YRFAEGYDNFLET

-124 LQQYVSL
+124 LQRYIL
-131 LQCTDEEWMQKTNA
+131 LMQCTDEVWMQQTNA
-145 YDYLSGIIHNPLLL
+145 YEYLSSIISNPLLL

-167 KMELR
+167 KMELKR
-172 KDTLPLFTFV
+172 DTLPLFTYV
-182 HGNAPFIQSS
+182 HGNAPFIESS
-192 WRLKGDGNLLVNRL
+192 WRLRGDGNMIVHKLTENYTRHGGVL
-206 IENLTSQG
+206 I
-214 GEVVCDAEVE
+214 CDAEVE
-224 ELIEK
+224 ELVEENGAICK
-229 DGLIRTAVCKNG
+229 AVCKNG
-241 QTYEARYFI
+241 QIYEARYFI

-255 SVTLSLVKESLLLKK
+255 SVTLSLVKESQLLKK
-270 VYRRRIENL
+270 VYRRRIDSL
-279 ENTNGMFTAQL
+279 VNTNGMFTAQL
-290 LLKPGEVPYFNYNEF
+290 LLKPDKVPYFNYNEF

-334 IDILT
+334 IDIIT
-339 PMNISECAAWK
+339 SMNISECAAWK

-364 KAQKAQQCIAVVE
+364 KAQKAQQCIAVAE

>member
-1 MRLYDVIIIG
+1 MFDVIIIG

-21 LLSKKGQKVLVLER
+21 LLSQKGLKVLVLER
-35 QHQPGGCLQSY
+35 QHQPGGCMQSY
-46 RRGSMMYDT
+46 RRGSAMYDT

-65 GQPLHDIFKELNL
+65 GQPLHDLFRQLDL
-78 LSLPWQ
+78 LSLPWH

-100 YRFAEGFDNFIET
+100 YRFAEGYENFVET
-113 LAKDFPEDRES
+113 LVKDFPDDRES
-124 LQQYVSL
+124 LQRYITL
-131 LQCTDEEWMQKTNA
+131 MQCTDERWMQQTNA
-145 YDYLSGIIHNPLLL
+145 YEYLSSIIPNPLLL
-159 SVLSGACL
+159 SVLSGACI
-167 KMELR
+167 KMELKR
-172 KDTLPLFTFV
+172 DTLPLFTFV

-192 WRLKGDGNLLVNRL
+192 WRLKGDGNLLVQRL
-206 IENLTSQG
+206 IDNLMRQG
-214 GEVVCDAEVE
+214 GEIICDAEVE

-229 DGLIRTAVCKNG
+229 DGLISKAVCKNG
-241 QTYEARYFI
+241 DTYQARYFI

-255 SVTLSLVKESLLLKK
+255 SVTLSLVRESQVLKK
-270 VYRRRIENL
+270 VYRRRIDNL

-290 LLKPGEVPYFNYNEF
+290 LLKPDSVPYFNYNEF

-325 EDGSAYARQ
+325 EDGSVYTRQ

-339 PMNISECAAWK
+339 PMNISECAAWT
-350 DTRCMRRGNDYMQF
+350 DTRCMRRGKEYLQF
-364 KAQKAQQCIAVVE
+364 KEQKAQQCIAVAE

-384 EHIQEIHTSTPLT
+384 QHVQEIHTSTPLT

-428 SIPNLMLTGQNL
+428 SIPNLLLTGQNL

-448 TMTAMYTTK
+448 TMTAMYTTS
-457 EIVE
+457 EIL

>member
-1 MRLYDVIIIG
+1 MYDVVIIG

-21 LLSKKGQKVLVLER
+21 LLSRRGLNVLVLER

-46 RRGSMMYDT
+46 RRGAMMYDT

-65 GQPLHDIFKELNL
+65 GQPLHDIFSELGL

-95 IGDRE
+95 IGDHE
-100 YRFAEGFDNFIET
+100 YRFAEGYDRFIET
-113 LAKDFPEDRES
+113 LAQEFPDDRDS
-124 LQQYVSL
+124 LQRYIQL
-131 LQCTDEEWMQKTNA
+131 MQCTDEVWMQQTNA
-145 YDYLSGIIHNPLLL
+145 YEYLSGIVHNPLLL

-167 KMELR
+167 KMELKR
-172 KDTLPLFTFV
+172 DTLPLFTYV

-192 WRLKGDGNLLVNRL
+192 WRLKGDGNLIVQRL
-206 IENLTSQG
+206 IDNLRQQG
-214 GEVVCDAEVE
+214 GEVRCDTEVVELVE
-224 ELIEK
+224 E
-229 DGLIRTAVCKNG
+229 DGMLKRAVCKNG
-241 QTYEARYFI
+241 EVYEARYFI

-255 SVTLSLVKESLLLKK
+255 SVSLSLVKESQLLKK
-270 VYRRRIENL
+270 VYRRRIDNL

-290 LLKPGEVPYFNYNEF
+290 LLKPGKVPYFNYNEF
-305 LYDGLEAWDGR
+305 LYDGLEAWDGC

-325 EDGSAYARQ
+325 EDGTDFARQ

-339 PMNISECAAWK
+339 PMNISECAAWT
-350 DTRCMRRGNDYMQF
+350 DSRPMRRGQDYLQF
-364 KAQKAQQCIAVVE
+364 KAQKAQQCIAVAE
-377 RFLPGLH
+377 RFLPNLH
-384 EHIQEIHTSTPLT
+384 EYVQEVHTSTPLT

-416 AAPLLTVLSPRT
+416 SAPLLTVLSPRT
-428 SIPNLMLTGQNL
+428 SIPNLLLTGQSL

-457 EIVE
+457 EITE

>member
-1 MRLYDVIIIG
+1 VKGYDVIIIG

-21 LLSKKGQKVLVLER
+21 LLSKKGLKVLVLER

-46 RRGSMMYDT
+46 RRGNAMYDT

-65 GQPLHDIFKELNL
+65 GQPLHDIFKELGL
-78 LSLPWQ
+78 LTLPWQ

-95 IGDRE
+95 IADRE
-100 YRFAEGFDNFIET
+100 YRFAEGYDNFIET
-113 LAKDFPEDRES
+113 LAKDFPEDRDS
-124 LQQYVSL
+124 LQRYIQL
-131 LQCTDEEWMQKTNA
+131 MQCTDEVWMQQTNA
-145 YDYLSGIIHNPLLL
+145 CDYLSKIIHNPLLL
-159 SVLSGACL
+159 SILSGACL
-167 KMELR
+167 KMELKR
-172 KDTLPLFTFV
+172 ETLPLFTYV

-192 WRLKGDGNLLVNRL
+192 WRLKGDGNMIVRKLT
-206 IENLTSQG
+206 ENFTSLG
-214 GEVVCDAEVE
+214 GELICNAEVQ
-224 ELIEK
+224 ELIEEQ
-229 DGLIRTAVCKNG
+229 GAIRKAVCKNG
-241 QTYEARYFI
+241 QVYEARYFI

-255 SVTLSLVKESLLLKK
+255 SVTLSLVKESQLLKK
-270 VYRRRIENL
+270 VYRRRIDNL

-290 LLKPGEVPYFNYNEF
+290 LLKPGKVLYFNYNEF

-325 EDGSAYARQ
+325 EDGTPYARQ

-339 PMNISECAAWK
+339 PMNISECAEW
-350 DTRCMRRGNDYMQF
+350 TETYPMRRGEDYIQF
-364 KAQKAQQCIAVVE
+364 KAQKAQQCISVAE
-377 RFLPGLH
+377 RFLSDLH
-384 EHIQEIHTSTPLT
+384 KYVQEIHTSTPLT

-428 SIPNLMLTGQNL
+428 SIPNLLLTGQSL

-457 EIVE
+457 EITE

>member
-1 MRLYDVIIIG
+1 M
-11 SGLGGLVCAN
+11 GGLVCAN
-21 LLSKKGQKVLVLER
+21 LLSKKGLKVLVLER

-46 RRGSMMYDT
+46 RRGAMMYDT

-65 GQPLHDIFKELNL
+65 GQPLYNMFKELGL

-84 RLDADGFDRIM
+84 KLDADGFDRIM

-100 YRFAEGFDNFIET
+100 YCFAEGFDNFLET
-113 LAKDFPEDRES
+113 LSKDFPEDIDS
-124 LQQYVSL
+124 LQRYIQL
-131 LQCTDEEWMQKTNA
+131 MQCSDEVWMQQTNA
-145 YDYLSGIIHNPLLL
+145 YNYLNSIIHNQLLL

-167 KMELR
+167 KMELKR
-172 KDTLPLFTFV
+172 DTLPLFTYV

-192 WRLKGDGNLLVNRL
+192 WRLKGDGNMIVRTL
-206 IENLTSQG
+206 IDNFTSQG
-214 GEVVCDAEVE
+214 GELKCDSEVQELVE
-224 ELIEK
+224 EE
-229 DGLIRTAVCKNG
+229 GLIKKAVCRDDKV
-241 QTYEARYFI
+241 YEARYFI

-255 SVTLSLVKESLLLKK
+255 SVTLSLVKNSSLLKK
-270 VYRRRIENL
+270 VYRRRINNL

-290 LLKPGEVPYFNYNEF
+290 LLKPETVPYFNYNEF

-339 PMNISECAAWK
+339 PMNIKECATWL
-350 DTRCMRRGNDYMQF
+350 DTYPMHRGEDYLQF
-364 KAQKAQQCIAVVE
+364 KAQRAQQCISVAE
-377 RFLPGLH
+377 RFLPNLH
-384 EHIQEIHTSTPLT
+384 EHVQEIHTSTPLT

-404 PDGSAYGIRKDA
+404 PEGSAYGIRKDA

-428 SIPNLMLTGQNL
+428 SIPNLLLTGQSL

-448 TMTAMYTTK
+448 AMTAMYTTK
-457 EIVE
+457 EIIE

>member
-1 MRLYDVIIIG
+1 M
-11 SGLGGLVCAN
+11 
-21 LLSKKGQKVLVLER
+21 LVLER

-46 RRGSMMYDT
+46 RRGAMMYDT

-65 GQPLHDIFKELNL
+65 GQPLHDIFSELGL

-95 IGDRE
+95 IGDHE
-100 YRFAEGFDNFIET
+100 YRFAEGYDRFIET
-113 LAKDFPEDRES
+113 LAQEFPDDRDS
-124 LQQYVSL
+124 LQRYIQL
-131 LQCTDEEWMQKTNA
+131 MQCTDEVWMQQTNA
-145 YDYLSGIIHNPLLL
+145 YEYLSGIVHNPLLL

-167 KMELR
+167 KMELKR
-172 KDTLPLFTFV
+172 DTLPLFTYV

-192 WRLKGDGNLLVNRL
+192 WRLKGDGNLIVQRL
-206 IENLTSQG
+206 IDNLRQQG
-214 GEVVCDAEVE
+214 GEVRCDTEVAELVE
-224 ELIEK
+224 E
-229 DGLIRTAVCKNG
+229 DGMLKRAVCKNG
-241 QTYEARYFI
+241 EVYEARYFI

-255 SVTLSLVKESLLLKK
+255 SVSLSLVKESQLLKK
-270 VYRRRIENL
+270 VYRRRIDNL

-290 LLKPGEVPYFNYNEF
+290 LLKPGKVPYFNYNEF
-305 LYDGLEAWDGR
+305 LYDGLEAWDGC

-325 EDGSAYARQ
+325 EDGTDFARQ

-339 PMNISECAAWK
+339 PMNISECAAWT
-350 DTRCMRRGNDYMQF
+350 DSRPMRRGQDYLNF
-364 KAQKAQQCIAVVE
+364 KAQKAQQCIAVAE
-377 RFLPGLH
+377 RFLPNLH
-384 EHIQEIHTSTPLT
+384 EYVQEVHTSTPLT

-416 AAPLLTVLSPRT
+416 SAPLLTVLSPRT
-428 SIPNLMLTGQNL
+428 SIPNLLLTGQSL

-457 EIVE
+457 EITE

>member
-1 MRLYDVIIIG
+1 MFDVIVIG

-21 LLSKKGQKVLVLER
+21 LLSKKGLKVLVLER
-35 QHQPGGCLQSY
+35 QHQPGGCMQSY
-46 RRGSMMYDT
+46 RRGSAMYDT

-65 GQPLHDIFKELNL
+65 GQPLHDLFRQLDL
-78 LSLPWQ
+78 LSLPWH

-100 YRFAEGFDNFIET
+100 YRFAEGYENFVET
-113 LAKDFPEDRES
+113 LVKDFPDDRES
-124 LQQYVSL
+124 LQRYITL
-131 LQCTDEEWMQKTNA
+131 MQCTDERWMQQTNA
-145 YDYLSGIIHNPLLL
+145 YEYLSSIIPNPLLL
-159 SVLSGACL
+159 SVLSGACI
-167 KMELR
+167 KMELKR
-172 KDTLPLFTFV
+172 DTLPLFTFV

-192 WRLKGDGNLLVNRL
+192 WRLKGDGNLLVQRL
-206 IENLTSQG
+206 IDNLMRQG
-214 GEVVCDAEVE
+214 GEIICDAEVE

-229 DGLIRTAVCKNG
+229 DGLISKAVCKNG
-241 QTYEARYFI
+241 DTYQARYFI

-255 SVTLSLVKESLLLKK
+255 SVTLSLVRESQVLKK
-270 VYRRRIENL
+270 VYRRRIDNL

-290 LLKPGEVPYFNYNEF
+290 LLKPDSVPYFNYNEF

-325 EDGSAYARQ
+325 EDGSVYTRQ

-339 PMNISECAAWK
+339 PMNISECAAWT
-350 DTRCMRRGNDYMQF
+350 DTRCMRRGKEYLQF
-364 KAQKAQQCIAVVE
+364 KEQKAQQCIAVAE

-384 EHIQEIHTSTPLT
+384 QHVQEIHTSTPLT

-428 SIPNLMLTGQNL
+428 SIPNLLLTGQNL

-448 TMTAMYTTK
+448 TMTAMYTTS
-457 EIVE
+457 EIL